1 MLISERSEIVVILP
15 INKSKYNWFYK
26 YKIYHLPFWFV
37 YHYMLWT
44 LYLGSAWEVANNILY
59 TPYSIKF
66 GFYVIF
72 QAIGVYFNL
81 YFLIPKFLEK
91 GRYVL
96 YVCLLIATI
105 VCIAAFIASGYYVS
119 AGLSEKSFEDL
130 YGRDPRKYMYFFQIN
145 TLPSTVA
152 STTLAMSV
160 KLAKNWIQGRRREQ
174 VLEKEKLETELKF
187 LRSQFN
193 PHFLFNSINSI
204 FVLIHKNP
212 DMASDSLA
220 KFSEL
225 LRYQLYECNE
235 NQIPLDKELT
245 YLENYIELEKLRQ
258 EHNIEL
264 AMQIE
269 ERHSGNLVIAPFI
282 LMPFIENAFK
292 HVSKQKDT
300 PNWIKMSLRFNQHQV
315 TLNISNSI
323 SAVHNS
329 SAAFINYGGIGL
341 KNLQRRLDLIYPQ
354 DHDLVIEKDDEQ
366 FRVMLRLNLH
376 TQKIEELPTM
386 RIVEAGLI
394 LKQA

>member
-1 MLISERSEIVVILP
+1 LLISERSEIVIILP

-44 LYLGSAWEVANNILY
+44 LYIGSAWEVANNILY

-81 YFLIPKFLEK
+81 YFLLPKFLEK

-96 YVCLLIATI
+96 YVCLVIATI
-105 VCIAAFIASGYYVS
+105 VCIAALIVPGYYAS
-119 AGLSEKSFEDL
+119 AWLSGKTFQEL
-130 YGRDPRKYMYFFQIN
+130 YGIDPGNYLYFFQI
-145 TLPSTVA
+145 TSLPSTAA
-152 STTLAMSV
+152 SMTLAMSV
-160 KLAKNWIQGRRREQ
+160 KLTKNWIQTKQREKL
-174 VLEKEKLETELKF
+174 LEKEKLETELKF
-187 LRSQFN
+187 LKSQFN

-264 AMQIE
+264 SMQIE

-300 PNWIKMSLRFNQHQV
+300 PNWIKMNLRFNQHQV

-323 SAVHNS
+323 SDVHKS
-329 SAAFINYGGIGL
+329 SAAFINYSGIGL

-376 TQKIEELPTM
+376 TQKMEELPTM
-386 RIVEAGLI
+386 RIGEAGLI